1 MLSKRLIYAVGT
13 SACKV
18 ASHIPNVID
27 RDGRHTH
34 KIVITCTRA
43 GARDNTPGATARCRC
58 RGRLRPSYSNQQGYQ
73 YDDKDAKKDSHLKAL
88 HDFPQLHVTSLAT
101 VTLNI

>member
-1 MLSKRLIYAVGT
+1 MLSQRLIYDVGT

-18 ASHIPNVID
+18 ASNIPNVID
-27 RDGRHTH
+27 RDGRNTH

-43 GARDNTPGATARCRC
+43 GARDNTPGATARCRY

-73 YDDKDAKKDSHLKAL
+73 YGDKDTKKDSHLKAL
-88 HDFPQLHVTSLAT
+88 HDFPPFSCDS
-101 VTLNI
+101 IDD